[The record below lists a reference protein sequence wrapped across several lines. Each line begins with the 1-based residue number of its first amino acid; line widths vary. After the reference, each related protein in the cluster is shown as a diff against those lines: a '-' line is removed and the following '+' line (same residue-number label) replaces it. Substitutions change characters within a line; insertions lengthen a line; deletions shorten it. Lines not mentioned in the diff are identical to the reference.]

1 MASRSKN
8 GKSGGGG
15 KGSKNGGGGG
25 GKGSRNGGGSNSP
38 RNKTRK
44 KNKVN
49 KELLFQ
55 KMINRENAARYANA
69 LHRYTLKDLEGMT
82 NSQINGLYEI
92 DEPMKEN
99 LKLWKREKKTI
110 PGVLKYLGISAP
122 HAKLL
127 ADANITYKELREISK
142 PDLIGIGFKVG
153 PAIKIMNWQKT
164 AGDLSTATAHA
175 PSFFVKQFAS
185 ASGVAAASGFGTS
198 MSSSAKA
205 GANASSGSPP
215 APPVLKRTDTISY
228 ELYQELTD
236 KGDET
241 RKIEMDRAMKPLM
254 SVHIGGN
261 LLRLETEGA
270 HVFRVGDD
278 RDVYFNWLNSAGRRQ
293 FHVSLHN
300 SRGPKFSV
308 RTSVERQ
315 EIGSFHIKQD
325 IDGGGGAAVRRIL
338 INYNLKT
345 RQYEIS
351 IDKEDPRSAEPIDD
365 LARQFVKALREYYK
379 PRNHK
384 K

>member
-1 MASRSKN
+1 MASRN
-8 GKSGGGG
+8 KSG
-15 KGSKNGGGGG
+15 KGTRNGGGAG
-25 GKGSRNGGGSNSP
+25 GKGSRNGSNSKSRGKSKVDSP
-38 RNKTRK
+38 RTSRK

-55 KMINRENAARYANA
+55 KMMNRDNAARYANA

-82 NSQINGLYEI
+82 NAQINGLHEI

-99 LKLWKREKKTI
+99 IKLWKREKKTI
-110 PGVLKYLGISAP
+110 PGVLKYLGISAA

-142 PDLIGIGFKVG
+142 IELIGIGFKVG

-198 MSSSAKA
+198 MSAKA
-205 GANASSGSPP
+205 GGASLGFPP
-215 APPVLKRTDTISY
+215 APPVLKRSDTISY

-278 RDVYFNWLNSAGRRQ
+278 KDIYFNWLNTAGRQQ

-300 SRGPKFSV
+300 SRAPKFSD
-308 RTSVERQ
+308 RASVERQ

-325 IDGGGGAAVRRIL
+325 VDGGGGAVRRIL

-345 RQYEIS
+345 GQYEIS

>member
-1 MASRSKN
+1 MASRSK
-8 GKSGGGG
+8 GG
-15 KGSKNGGGGG
+15 KGSKNGE
-25 GKGSRNGGGSNSP
+25 SRNGESRSRRNSKINSP
-38 RNKTRK
+38 RTKTRK
-44 KNKVN
+44 KNKTNRQV
-49 KELLFQ
+49 LFQ
-55 KMINRENAARYANA
+55 KMVARNNADRYANA

-153 PAIKIMNWQKT
+153 PAIKIINWQKT

-198 MSSSAKA
+198 MSAKDGGG
-205 GANASSGSPP
+205 GAASGSPP

-241 RKIEMDRAMKPLM
+241 RKIEMDRAMKPLL

-278 RDVYFNWLNSAGRRQ
+278 RDVYFNWVNTAGRRQ

-300 SRGPKFSV
+300 SRAPKFSV

-315 EIGSFHIKQD
+315 EIGSFHVKQD

-351 IDKEDPRSAEPIDD
+351 IDKEDPKSTEPIDD

-379 PRNHK
+379 PRNQK